1 MDRGLYWS
9 GQNRAE
15 SHSQYSIGI
24 FKTLFTIWQQ
34 YFPAWKITP
43 SSSHLLLYAWYII
56 FIQFGHSQKN
66 PILGHAYWQQKIHS
80 IVSTIHFQHF
90 WTLNKIIWFF
100 FQHAAEVEKKQNASE
115 VQKSMGS
122 VIQYGITIQV
132 SPSNF
137 FLKIQLASIGF

>member
-1 MDRGLYWS
+1 MRIGSKRYTLLY
-9 GQNRAE
+9 
-15 SHSQYSIGI
+15 
-24 FKTLFTIWQQ
+24 QQ
-34 YFPAWKITP
+34 YIFNIFGC
-43 SSSHLLLYAWYII
+43 SSIRLYD
-56 FIQFGHSQKN
+56 
-66 PILGHAYWQQKIHS
+66 
-80 IVSTIHFQHF
+80 
-90 WTLNKIIWFF
+90 F